1 MKKTVINTVLASAIL
16 STYAYAETELTP
28 EPEQATVV
36 ATMTERPGNPS
47 VTPDGRLLL
56 SVHPLDNPTTKVIE
70 LSVAGNQ
77 TPYPTMKYA
86 QGDDSLLKAVIAIRT
101 DDNGVAWILDLAT
114 HTITGWDTHKET
126 LVKTIKIPASVL
138 KPTSF
143 LQDFAIDQKRQR
155 IIIADMTQNDLKSE
169 AIPAFVTVDLKTG
182 EAVRVAENHPSMKAD
197 SKTGFA
203 LNPITIDPSYEWV
216 YFGAVNGRTV
226 YRVKASHFDNNGQ
239 TVASNIEKYADKSY
253 SDGIT
258 VDSAQ
263 NVYVTDIENNA
274 IGVSTPQGYRIIA
287 TLSDNQTW
295 PDGMSFGPDGYI
307 YITVNQ
313 LDRTAALNNGTD
325 TGTRPFEVVKI
336 KALATGSTGR

>member
-1 MKKTVINTVLASAIL
+1 MKKSIIYTVLASAIL
-16 STYAYAETELTP
+16 STYAHAEANITP
-28 EPEQATVV
+28 KQATVV

-56 SVHPLDNPTTKVIE
+56 SIHPLDHPTTKVIE

-86 QGDDSLLKAVIAIRT
+86 QGENSQFKAVIAIRT

-114 HTITGWDTHKET
+114 HTITGWDTRNEA
-126 LVKTIKIPASVL
+126 LVKTINIPASVL
-138 KPTSF
+138 KQTSF
-143 LQDFAIDQKRQR
+143 LQDFALDQKRQR

-216 YFGAVNGRTV
+216 YFGAVNGRTI
-226 YRVKASHFDNNGQ
+226 YRVKASEFDNDGK
-239 TVASNIEKYADKSY
+239 TVADNIKRYADKPY

-274 IGVSTPQGYRIIA
+274 IGVSTPKGYRIIA
-287 TLSDNQTW
+287 TLSENQTW
-295 PDGMSFGPDGYI
+295 PDGMSFGPDGYV
-307 YITVNQ
+307 YVTVNQ
-313 LDRTAALNNGTD
+313 LNRTAALNNGKD
-325 TGTRPFEVVKI
+325 TGIRPFEVVKI
-336 KALATGSTGR
+336 KALATGTTGR

>member
-1 MKKTVINTVLASAIL
+1 MKKSIIYTVLASAIL
-16 STYAYAETELTP
+16 STYAHAEAKITP
-28 EPEQATVV
+28 KQATVV

-56 SVHPLDNPTTKVIE
+56 SVHPLDHPTTKVIE

-86 QGDDSLLKAVIAIRT
+86 QGENSQFKAVIAIRT

-114 HTITGWDTHKET
+114 HSITGWDTRNEA

-143 LQDFAIDQKRQR
+143 LQDFALDQKRQR

-216 YFGAVNGRTV
+216 YFGAVNGRTI
-226 YRVKASHFDNNGQ
+226 YRVKASEFDNDGK
-239 TVASNIEKYADKSY
+239 TVADKPY

-274 IGVSTPQGYRIIA
+274 IGVSTPKGYRIIA
-287 TLSDNQTW
+287 TLSENQTW
-295 PDGMSFGPDGYI
+295 PDGMSFGPDGYV
-307 YITVNQ
+307 YVTVNQ
-313 LDRTAALNNGTD
+313 LNRTAALNNGKD
-325 TGTRPFEVVKI
+325 TGIRPFEVVKI
-336 KALATGSTGR
+336 KALATGTTGR

>member
-1 MKKTVINTVLASAIL
+1 MKKSIIYTVLASAIL
-16 STYAYAETELTP
+16 STYAHAEAKITP
-28 EPEQATVV
+28 KQATVV

-56 SVHPLDNPTTKVIE
+56 SVHPLDHPTTKVIE

-86 QGDDSLLKAVIAIRT
+86 QGENSQFKAVIAIRT

-114 HTITGWDTHKET
+114 HSITGWDTRNEA

-143 LQDFAIDQKRQR
+143 LQDFALDQKRQR

-182 EAVRVAENHPSMKAD
+182 EAVRVAEKHPSMKAD

-216 YFGAVNGRTV
+216 YFGAVNGRTI
-226 YRVKASHFDNNGQ
+226 YRVKASEFDNDGK
-239 TVASNIEKYADKSY
+239 TVADNIKRYADKPY

-274 IGVSTPQGYRIIA
+274 IGVSTPKGYRIIA
-287 TLSDNQTW
+287 TLSENQTW
-295 PDGMSFGPDGYI
+295 PDGMSFGPDGYV
-307 YITVNQ
+307 YVTVNQ
-313 LDRTAALNNGTD
+313 LNRTAALNNGKD
-325 TGTRPFEVVKI
+325 TGIRPFEVVKI
-336 KALATGSTGR
+336 KALTTGTTGR